1 MKFILR
7 ELSAIALLTL
17 FLIYFAGCNN
27 GNDENR
33 IRASGNIEITE
44 SVVSSKVTGEVVSIL
59 RDEGTKVNKGDTV
72 IIIDHENLD
81 LQLAQANASREASE
95 AQLNLLRAGARSE
108 DIVQAENTLKQ
119 AEINLELASNDK
131 DRMTDLYKSQAIT
144 KKQYEDVEAK
154 YEVSLSQFNTTQ
166 ENLKKLKNLARPEEI
181 KQAEANLNRQIAA
194 VDLLKKNIRDCY
206 VQSPLS
212 GLIVKKFIEEGE
224 TVSML
229 SSLFKVS
236 NLDVAELVIYIPEEE
251 FGKIKLGQTADV
263 SNDTF
268 KDKIYKGKVIYISPE
283 AEFTPKNIQTEDERT
298 KLVYAVKIRIPN
310 PNQELKPGMPADA
323 VIKL

>member
-1 MKFILR
+1 MNCLKLIL
-7 ELSAIALLTL
+7 STL
-17 FLIYFAGCNN
+17 FSILLFGCSN
-27 GNDENR
+27 GDDENK
-33 IRASGNIEITE
+33 IKASGNIEITE
-44 SVVSSKVTGEVVSIL
+44 AVVSSKVTGEVVSIL

-81 LQLAQANASREASE
+81 LQLAQAVASQEASQ
-95 AQLNLLRAGARSE
+95 AQLNLLRRGARSE
-108 DIVQAENTLKQ
+108 DISQAENTLKQ

-154 YEVSLSQFNTTQ
+154 YKVSLSQLNTAQ

-181 KQAEANLNRQIAA
+181 KQAVANLNRQIAA
-194 VDLLKKNIRDCY
+194 ANLLKKNIRDCY

-212 GLIVKKFIEEGE
+212 GFIVKKFIEEGE

-268 KDKIYKGKVIYISPE
+268 KDKIYKGKVIFISPE

-323 VIKL
+323 IIKL